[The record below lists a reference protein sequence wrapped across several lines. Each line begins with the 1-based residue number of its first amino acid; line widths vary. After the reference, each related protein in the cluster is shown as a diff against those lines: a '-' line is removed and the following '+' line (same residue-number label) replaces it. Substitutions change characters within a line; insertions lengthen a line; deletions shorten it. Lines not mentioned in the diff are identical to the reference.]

1 MKGFDSYG
9 NKEHETK
16 QGLKTSSCECAWKS
30 REKSESCG
38 SMRMLKCDVTE

>member
-16 QGLKTSSCECAWKS
+16 QGLKTSSCECAEF
-30 REKSESCG
+30 RVILEHANVE
-38 SMRMLKCDVTE
+38 V